1 MKKILVAVMLLLAI
15 KVEAQPS
22 LWLGSNVI
30 DKNIN
35 GGVIV
40 KNDTI
45 ELEVKI
51 NPNMSD
57 VRSVYFDF
65 QHQKD
70 AITLL
75 SITRGPA
82 IPANASVTIDNY
94 YYPNCQFNKNAQNT
108 TSDGWV
114 NWQFANYECNSSTVP
129 YAAINRVMV
138 NVSSTQNLEQ
148 ATYVKLRF
156 RVTNVD
162 AGFPYD
168 SVYMNFAVAYAATG
182 ADMRPTGNTTP
193 TRAWVQLQ
201 PGANNLVTGQIK
213 HSENVSGAVKS
224 TLMLSV
230 TNTETP
236 PVQITSMVLGTAGT
250 FGFAQQLQTNTP
262 YRLRLNIPSEQLSP
276 LSLSATTV
284 SDYTMAFQEFLTQ
297 NLDGTFKNNNITRG
311 IKYWAADVNN
321 NGNLDGGDLQLLF
334 NAVTGLD
341 TIMKPAPQCGA
352 NCFMSL
358 PIMTT
363 SAFDGLTLTSWKN
376 LTLGSTSFI
385 PLTTTTADQQLS
397 MNYVLKG
404 DVNLSHSS
412 PVTAQQAAA
421 MRMGSL
427 VVPGASS
434 IDVNVN
440 NIVVTT
446 NTINI
451 PFTIDTRGNKLTAL
465 QFEVKYDATKVKFEK
480 MEVNTPSWIS
490 FVNPTG
496 NVIRFGALDR
506 ELKNTLLGTNLVPFR
521 LHFSAL
527 QAGVDLNTSV
537 EIVPVMDAAND
548 KGNQLGIN
556 FNTNVIKLIGAN
568 FFRNQ

>member
-75 SITRGPA
+75 DITRGAA
-82 IPANASVTIDNY
+82 IPQAASFSVDNY
-94 YYPNCQFNKNAQNT
+94 YYPNCKFNRTAQNT
-108 TSDGWV
+108 TTDGWA
-114 NWQFANYECNSSTVP
+114 NWANANYTCDASTVP
-129 YAAINRVMV
+129 YAAINRIMV
-138 NVSSTQNLEQ
+138 NVSSATNLDQ
-148 ATYVKLRF
+148 ATYIKLRF

-168 SVYMNFAVAYAATG
+168 SIYMNFAVAYNATG
-182 ADMRPTGNTTP
+182 GEMRPTGNTAP

-201 PGANNLVTGQIK
+201 PGANNLITGQLK
-213 HSENVSGAVKS
+213 HSENVSSTIKS
-224 TLMLSV
+224 NMTVMV
-230 TNTETP
+230 TDTASP
-236 PVQITSMVLGTAGT
+236 PVTKGSVVIGTAGS
-250 FGFAQQLQTNTP
+250 FGFAQQLQTSTP
-262 YRLRLNIPSEQLSP
+262 YRLRLFVPSEQLSP

-284 SDYTMAFQEFLTQ
+284 SDYTMAFREFLTQ
-297 NLDGTFKNNNITRG
+297 NLDGTFKNNNIDKG

-321 NGNLDGGDLQLLF
+321 NGNFDGGDLQRLF

-341 TIMKPAPQCGA
+341 TIMKPASQCGVG
-352 NCFMSL
+352 CLMSL
-358 PIMTT
+358 PVMSTT
-363 SAFDGLTLTSWKN
+363 AFDGLTLTSWKTV
-376 LTLGSTSFI
+376 TLGSTSFV
-385 PLTTTTADQQLS
+385 PFTTTTAEQQMS
-397 MNYVLKG
+397 VNYVLKG

-412 PVTAQQAAA
+412 PVTAQQVAG

-434 IDVNVN
+434 IDVNLN
-440 NIVVTT
+440 NVVVTS

-451 PFTIDTRGNKLTAL
+451 PFTLDTRGIKLTAL

-480 MEVNTPSWIS
+480 MDVNTPSWVS
-490 FVNPTG
+490 FVNPMG

-506 ELKNTLLGTNLVPFR
+506 ELKNTLSGSNLVPFR

-527 QAGVDLNTSV
+527 QSGVDLNTAV
-537 EIVPVMDAAND
+537 EIVPIMDAADD
-548 KGNQLGIN
+548 KGNQVGITL
-556 FNTNVIKLIGAN
+556 NTNVIKLIGAN
-568 FFRNQ
+568 FFKIQ

>member
-1 MKKILVAVMLLLAI
+1 MKNIFAVLLLLI
-15 KVEAQPS
+15 PLNLEAQPS
-22 LWLGSNVI
+22 LWLDKNVI

-35 GGVIV
+35 GGAIA

-51 NPNMSD
+51 NPNMSN

-75 SITRGPA
+75 SVTSGAA
-82 IPANASVTIDNY
+82 IPASATVNIDNF
-94 YYPNCQFNKNAQNT
+94 YYPNCEFNRTAQNT
-108 TSDGWV
+108 TTDGWA
-114 NWQFANYECNSSTVP
+114 NWANANYTCNSSTVP
-129 YAAINRVMV
+129 YAAINRIMV
-138 NVSSTQNLEQ
+138 NVSSAANLDQ
-148 ATYVKLRF
+148 ATYIKLRF

-168 SVYMNFAVAYAATG
+168 SIYMNFAVAYNATG
-182 ADMRPTGNTTP
+182 GEMRPTGNTSP
-193 TRAWVQLQ
+193 TRTWVQLQ
-201 PGANNLVTGQIK
+201 PGANNLLTGQLK

-224 TLMLSV
+224 SMMLSV

-236 PVQITSMVLGTAGT
+236 PVQIASMTLGTAGA

-262 YRLRLNIPSEQLSP
+262 YRLRLHVPSEQLAP
-276 LSLSATTV
+276 LSLAATTV

-297 NLDGTFKNNNITRG
+297 NLDGTFKNNNIDRG

-341 TIMKPAPQCGA
+341 TIMKPAAQCGTG
-352 NCFMSL
+352 CFMSL

-363 SAFDGLTLTSWKN
+363 AAFDGLTLTSWKTV
-376 LTLGSTSFI
+376 TLGSTSFI
-385 PLTTTTADQQLS
+385 PFSTTTAEQQMS
-397 MNYVLKG
+397 VNYVLKG

-412 PVTAQQAAA
+412 TVTSQQVAA
-421 MRMGSL
+421 MRMSSL

-440 NIVVTT
+440 NLVVTT
-446 NTINI
+446 NSISI
-451 PFTIDTRGNKLTAL
+451 PFTVDTRGMKLTAL

-480 MEVNTPSWIS
+480 MEVNTPSWVS
-490 FVNPTG
+490 FVNASG
-496 NVIRFGALDR
+496 NRIRFGALDR
-506 ELKNTLLGTNLVPFR
+506 ELKNTISGSNLVPFR
-521 LHFSAL
+521 LHFTAL
-527 QAGVDLNTSV
+527 QPGVDLNTSV
-537 EIVPVMDAAND
+537 EIVPIMDAANE
-548 KGNQLGIN
+548 KGNQVGIN

-568 FFRNQ
+568 FFKTP

>member
-1 MKKILVAVMLLLAI
+1 MKKLLATLLFLLPI
-15 KVEAQPS
+15 QVEAQPS
-22 LWLGSNVI
+22 IWLDKQVI

-35 GGVIV
+35 GGPIA

-45 ELEVKI
+45 LLEVKI
-51 NPNMSD
+51 NPNMSN

-75 SITRGPA
+75 DITRGAA
-82 IPANASVTIDNY
+82 IPEAASFSVDNF
-94 YYPNCQFNKNAQNT
+94 YYPNCQFNRTAQNT
-108 TSDGWV
+108 TTDGWA
-114 NWQFANYECNSSTVP
+114 NWANANYTCNSSTVP
-129 YAAINRVMV
+129 HAAINRIMV
-138 NVSSTQNLEQ
+138 NVSSAANLAQ
-148 ATYVKLRF
+148 ATYIKLRF

-168 SVYMNFAVAYAATG
+168 SIYMNFAVAYNATG
-182 ADMRPTGNTTP
+182 GEMRPTGNTSP

-201 PGANNLVTGQIK
+201 PGANNLLTGQLN

-224 TLMLSV
+224 SMMLSI

-236 PVQITSMVLGTAGT
+236 PVQITSMTLGTAGA
-250 FGFAQQLQTNTP
+250 FGFAQQLQSNTA
-262 YRLRLNIPSEQLSP
+262 YRLRLHVPSEQLAP
-276 LSLSATTV
+276 LSLAATTV
-284 SDYTMAFQEFLTQ
+284 SDYTMAFREFLTQ
-297 NLDGTFKNNNITRG
+297 NLDGTFKNNNIDRG

-321 NGNLDGGDLQLLF
+321 NNNLDGGDLQLLF

-341 TIMKPAPQCGA
+341 TIMKPAAQCGA

-358 PIMTT
+358 PVMTT
-363 SAFDGLTLTSWKN
+363 SAFDGLTLTSWKTV
-376 LTLGSTSFI
+376 TLGSTSFV
-385 PLTTTTADQQLS
+385 PFTTTTAEQQMS
-397 MNYVLKG
+397 VNYVLKG

-412 PVTAQQAAA
+412 PVTAQQVAA

-434 IDVNVN
+434 IDVNLN
-440 NIVVTT
+440 NVIVTS

-451 PFTIDTRGNKLTAL
+451 PFTIDTRGIKLTAL

-480 MEVNTPSWIS
+480 MDVNTPSWVS

-496 NVIRFGALDR
+496 NRLRFGALDR
-506 ELKNTLLGTNLVPFR
+506 ELKNTLSGSNLVPFR
-521 LHFSAL
+521 IHFSAL
-527 QAGVDLNTSV
+527 QPGVDLNTAV
-537 EIVPVMDAAND
+537 EIVPIMDAADD
-548 KGNQLGIN
+548 KGKQVGITL
-556 FNTNVIKLIGAN
+556 NTNAIKLIGAN
-568 FFRNQ
+568 FFRQ